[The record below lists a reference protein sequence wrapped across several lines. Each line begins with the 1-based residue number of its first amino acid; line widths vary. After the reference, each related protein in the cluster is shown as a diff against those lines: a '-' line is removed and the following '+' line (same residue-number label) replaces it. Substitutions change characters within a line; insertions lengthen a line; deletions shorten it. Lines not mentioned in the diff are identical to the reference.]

1 MAFKRGPK
9 IITDGLVLYLD
20 AANHRSYPGSIDTE
34 WDDLYKETTATLY
47 NSPTYSDGSIVF
59 DGIDDYGQLPS
70 NSKFAIGGN
79 GTWSIWCKFTGSIT
93 TNHRLFSVS
102 NNVSS
107 LEGYIDSSTG
117 KFGAHGGNTITT
129 SEFPLDSWINVTAS
143 YTSGTIKIYF
153 NGISQSL
160 TGTTTG
166 FNITN
171 SATLYI
177 GKYTLASGFRWRG
190 NISTFSLYNRG
201 LTSDEVLQNY
211 NTLKNRFK

>member
-1 MAFKRGPK
+1 MAFRRGPN
-9 IITDGLVLYLD
+9 IVTNGLVLYLD
-20 AANHRSYPGSIDTE
+20 AANPKSYPGSGTA
-34 WDDLYKETTATLY
+34 WDDLYRETTATLY

-70 NSKFAIGGN
+70 NSNFAIGAN
-79 GTWSIWCKFTGSIT
+79 GAWSVWCKFTGSIT
-93 TNHRLFSVS
+93 TNHRLFCVN

-107 LEGYIDSSTG
+107 LEGYIDSATG
-117 KFGAHGGNTITT
+117 KLGMHGGNT
-129 SEFPLDSWINVTAS
+129 LTAS
-143 YTSGTIKIYF
+143 TVPLSNWVNIVASYNSGTVKVYF

-190 NISTFSLYNRG
+190 NISTFSLYDRG
-201 LTSDEVLQNY
+201 LTDEEVLQNY
-211 NTLKNRFK
+211 NNIKSRFGL